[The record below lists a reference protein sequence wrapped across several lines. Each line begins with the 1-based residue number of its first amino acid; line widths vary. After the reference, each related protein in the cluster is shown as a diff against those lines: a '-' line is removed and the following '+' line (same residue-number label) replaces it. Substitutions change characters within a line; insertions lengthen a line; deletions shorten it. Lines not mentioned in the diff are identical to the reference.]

1 MRRKVFPLILALA
14 ILLSGG
20 AAHAFWGFFSFA
32 PEIETRETA
41 ESALLRVYLK
51 SLGDPA
57 SMGITFRGIYTLE
70 GDAGFRF
77 ARDTAIELTAD
88 GGNVLL
94 TSGGATINMGTSLT
108 LTRHKAQEGEE
119 NGLRLHEVDRD
130 VLYEG
135 DLTVTASGG
144 ALQPVLTVDIEDY
157 LLGVVPYEMSDSFPI
172 EALKAQ
178 AVAARTYAMARKALR
193 AKFPYDV
200 VDTTADQ
207 VFKGRDKLHENAAL
221 AAEDT
226 CGVVLLYKGGY
237 ATAYFGAS
245 NGGETAMP
253 DTIWGYAG
261 DYGYLDARKDPYD
274 LENPYSVTK
283 RLEIPK
289 DAALLSEGLR
299 KRIGNDA
306 ATITAVTPAEPKREN
321 TSMYT
326 KILVAYTKKDGTE
339 DSATLDFYADLK
351 PNFGL
356 SINSANIETVSVSEE
371 EGLFAVEARRFGH
384 GVGMSQRGAQQ
395 MAGSH
400 NKTWQDILAF
410 YYPKAEIVRMEYAR
424 EELKEIAALS
434 KNVGSARPMP
444 TPKPTPAPLRALK
457 EGEYYAKVALGSKSS
472 TLNVRQGAGLDYAVV
487 ALLTHGDSVI
497 VKEEEANG
505 WVKIETAETEGY
517 VSLEYLE
524 KQG

>member
-1 MRRKVFPLILALA
+1 MRRKVLSLVVLLA
-14 ILLSGG
+14 LLSGG
-20 AAHAFWGFFSFA
+20 AARAFWPFFFRSG
-32 PEIETRETA
+32 IEERQTE

-51 SLGDPA
+51 SLGDPV
-57 SMGITFRGIYTLE
+57 SMGVTFSGIYTLE

-77 ARDTAIELTAD
+77 ARDTATELTAD
-88 GGNVLL
+88 GENVLL
-94 TSGGATINMGTSLT
+94 TCGGMTINMGTSLT
-108 LTRHKAQEGEE
+108 LTRHKAGEGEE
-119 NGLRLHEVDRD
+119 NGLRLHDAGRD

-135 DLTVTASGG
+135 DLTVSASGG
-144 ALQPVLTVDIEDY
+144 ALRPVLTIDIEDY

-193 AKFPYDV
+193 GNFPYDV

-207 VFKGRDKLHENAAL
+207 VFKGRNALHENAAL
-221 AAEDT
+221 AAQDT
-226 CGVVLLYKGGY
+226 RGVVLLYKGGY

-253 DTIWGYAG
+253 DMIWGYAG
-261 DYGYLDARKDPYD
+261 DYGYLDAHKDPYD
-274 LENPYSVTK
+274 LENPYSVVK

-289 DAALLSEGLR
+289 DAALLSEKLR
-299 KRIGNDA
+299 QRIGRDA
-306 ATITAVTPAEPKREN
+306 ATITAVTPMEPKKEN

-326 KILVAYTKKDGTE
+326 KILVAYTKEDGTE
-339 DSATLDFYADLK
+339 GSATLDFYADLK

-371 EGLFAVEARRFGH
+371 EGIFAVEARRFGH

-395 MAGSH
+395 MAGVH
-400 NKTWQDILAF
+400 NKMWQDILAF

-434 KNVGSARPMP
+434 KNVGAARPMP

-472 TLNVRQGAGLDYAVV
+472 TLNVRQGAGLDYAIV

-497 VKEEEANG
+497 VKAEEANG